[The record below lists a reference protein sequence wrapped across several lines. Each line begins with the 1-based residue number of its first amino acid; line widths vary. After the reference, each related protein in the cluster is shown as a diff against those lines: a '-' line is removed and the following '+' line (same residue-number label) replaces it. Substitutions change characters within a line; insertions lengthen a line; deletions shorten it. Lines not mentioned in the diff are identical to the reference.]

1 MRAGVIFK
9 HGGPEV
15 VGVAD
20 DLPIPE
26 PGMGEVRINMKAVAL
41 NRLDLWVR
49 AGWPGLKLAMPHIAC
64 ADGAGI
70 IDKVGANVAAYA
82 PGDRVSINATIVP
95 PESPMPPS
103 GLENQTRI
111 HILGES
117 IPGLAAEYAVLP
129 ARNLIKIPDHVTFTE
144 AAAAGL
150 VYLTAWHSLITRGGL
165 RPGETVLI
173 VGAGGG
179 VNSASIQIAKFAGA
193 KVIVVGSNAE
203 KCTQASELGA
213 DVTINRKETPEW
225 SREIYRITNKQGV
238 DVVVDNV
245 GEATFADSVRSARI
259 GGRILVVGNTSGYDS
274 HLDLRQVFSRQISII
289 GSTMGTQ
296 QDYIRVMNL
305 IFEGKLKPVIG
316 EVLPLTEISKAYE
329 MLADFNIFGKIVL
342 EL

>member
-9 HGGPEV
+9 HGGSEV
-15 VGVAD
+15 VGIAE

-26 PGMGEVRINMKAVAL
+26 PGLGEVRLNIKAVAL

-70 IDKVGANVAAYA
+70 VDQVGVGVTNYA
-82 PGDRVSINATIVP
+82 PGDRVSINPTIIP
-95 PESPMPPS
+95 ADSPIPLTGM
-103 GLENQTRI
+103 ENQTRI

-117 IPGLAAEYAVLP
+117 VPGVAAEYAVLP
-129 ARNLIKIPDHVTFTE
+129 ARNLIKIPDHVSFPE

-165 RPGETVLI
+165 RPGESVLI

-193 KVIVVGSNAE
+193 KVYIVGSSAE
-203 KCTQASELGA
+203 KCAKASELGA
-213 DVTINRKETPEW
+213 DVTINRQETPEW
-225 SREIYRITNKQGV
+225 SREIYRMTNKQGV

-245 GEATFADSVRSARI
+245 GELTFSSSVRSTRI
-259 GGRILVVGNTSGYDS
+259 SGRILVVGNTSGYDS
-274 HLDLRQVFSRQISII
+274 HLDLRQVFTRQISII
-289 GSTMGTQ
+289 GSTMGPHH
-296 QDYIRVMNL
+296 DYIRVMNL

-316 EVLPLTEISKAYE
+316 AVLPLAEIAKAYE
-329 MLADFNIFGKIVL
+329 MLADFNVFGKVVL